1 MAMLTRDLRASMAF
15 VERNF
20 NLTKR
25 YWGWEVAWLIYSV
38 AGALS
43 VTLIGHSLGDEQLLL
58 VLVIGTIFWSYL
70 AIVFEFIGESV
81 QWERWE
87 GTLEYTF
94 MAPIRRHAQLLG
106 AALYAVIFGMIH
118 TLFVL
123 AVLVAFFELDLSQA
137 NFATAIAFTLLGTV
151 SFIGIGIAASI
162 LPLMY
167 VERGAQMVFV
177 LQSVLLLVSGVY
189 YSVEILPGW
198 MQFLSQFSPATYV
211 LDGVRAGLIE
221 GASVGDLLDDVWPL
235 LIMALVFI
243 PAGLWAFGRAER
255 YAKRTGKLK
264 RVG

>member
-1 MAMLTRDLRASMAF
+1 MAMLTRDLKASMAF

-25 YWGWEVAWLIYSV
+25 YWGWEVAWLVYSV
-38 AGALS
+38 AGALA
-43 VTLIGHSLGDEQLLL
+43 VTLIGESLGDERLLL

-70 AIVFEFIGESV
+70 AIVFEFIAEAV

-94 MAPIRRHAQLLG
+94 MAPIRRSAQLL
-106 AALYAVIFGMIH
+106 H

-123 AVLVAFFELDLSQA
+123 IVLALFFELDLSQA
-137 NFATAIAFTLLGTV
+137 NWATVVAFTLLGTI

-189 YSVEILPGW
+189 YSIEVLPEW

-211 LDGVRAGLIE
+211 LDGVRAGLID
-221 GASVGDLLDDVWPL
+221 GVSIDQLVHDVWPL
-235 LIMALVFI
+235 LVMAVVFI
-243 PAGLWAFGRAER
+243 PLGLWAFGRAER
-255 YAKRTGKLK
+255 YAKRTGRLK